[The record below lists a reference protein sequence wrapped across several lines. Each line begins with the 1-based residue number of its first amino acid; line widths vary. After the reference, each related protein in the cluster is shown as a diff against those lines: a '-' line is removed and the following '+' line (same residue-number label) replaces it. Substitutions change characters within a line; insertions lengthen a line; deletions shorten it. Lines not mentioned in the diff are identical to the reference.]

1 MDTTIKEAIKAGFL
15 VKHGIQWYPKP
26 GVSITLRSGDKVKA
40 VVAVV
45 GRQELPQSGAY
56 DYGCLSQNEDGDGT
70 FDTLF
75 PVKNRII
82 ITEEPIDETPKSEPS
97 IGQALPDSA
106 EEIKAG

>member
-26 GVSITLRSGDKVKA
+26 GVTITLRSGDEVKA

-45 GRQELPQSGAY
+45 GRQELPRSGAY
-56 DYGCLSQNEDGDGT
+56 DYGCLCQDDGNGG

-82 ITEEPIDETPKSEPS
+82 ITEEPIDETPESEPV
-97 IGQALPDSA
+97 
-106 EEIKAG
+106 AG